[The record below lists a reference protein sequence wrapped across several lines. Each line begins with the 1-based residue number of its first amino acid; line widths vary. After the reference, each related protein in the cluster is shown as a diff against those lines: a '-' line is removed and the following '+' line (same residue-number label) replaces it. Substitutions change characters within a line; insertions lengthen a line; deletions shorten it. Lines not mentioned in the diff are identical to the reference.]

1 MSGRQLTISDTVL
14 SDLSVVEVNQI
25 QRVAIARL
33 QGMDIGVS
41 FGLLKGT
48 RIVWAIFIYIIHPS
62 VL

>member
-1 MSGRQLTISDTVL
+1 MSGRQLTISDTII

-41 FGLLKGT
+41 FGMLKGVQK
-48 RIVWAIFIYIIHPS
+48 IDLISDCCILMSFM
-62 VL
+62 